1 MAHEQHDETP
11 ASPFSS
17 TGFQVSALFLL
28 VLVVAGIAIA
38 IFHGGNGTAKGNHKQ
53 VIVTANS
60 ATGTSTTS
68 STGPCSLPAG
78 SQQVPSE
85 TPPIGVTWEQVG
97 AMSAPQSTT
106 LGPQHV
112 ENGINVC
119 FADNPA
125 GALLAALDIWAEA
138 TGSVNT
144 QVLWKQRAIDVPQ
157 GISNEAGALDSHGS
171 FQIAGYKYVS
181 YSPASAQLVVV
192 LESPKETL
200 LAIQMPM
207 RWVDDDW
214 RFVYPTS
221 GGPVMEQLPSTTLS
235 APYVQWSEF

>member
-1 MAHEQHDETP
+1 MATREHDDQP
-11 ASPFSS
+11 GSPWSS
-17 TGFQVSALFLL
+17 TSVQLSTLFVLMLL
-28 VLVVAGIAIA
+28 VVGIAIA
-38 IFHGGNGTAKGNHKQ
+38 IFHHAPKTATTNHPKSAQTSPAGTTTSAA
-53 VIVTANS
+53 ANPGMCS
-60 ATGTSTTS
+60 LAPGSQEVPSTT
-68 STGPCSLPAG
+68 
-78 SQQVPSE
+78 
-85 TPPIGVTWEQVG
+85 PPGGVTWEQVG
-97 AMSAPQSTT
+97 AMSAPQSAT

-119 FADNPA
+119 FAHNPS
-125 GALLAALDIWAEA
+125 GALLAGLDIWAEA

-157 GISNEAGALDSHGS
+157 GIGNEAGALDSHGS
-171 FQIAGYKYVS
+171 FQIIGYKYMS
-181 YSPASAQLVVV
+181 YSPATAQLVVV
-192 LESPKETL
+192 LESPTGTL
-200 LAIQMPM
+200 LAVQMPM